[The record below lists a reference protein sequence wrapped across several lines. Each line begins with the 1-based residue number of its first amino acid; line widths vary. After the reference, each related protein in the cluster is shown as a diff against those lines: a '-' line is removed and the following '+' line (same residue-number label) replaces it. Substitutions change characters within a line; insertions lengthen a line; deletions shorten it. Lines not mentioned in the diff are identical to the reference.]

1 MSHLNAGS
9 PLSRITHK
17 TEEFWNGRL
26 YFPVMLAVTAVS
38 MLTGN
43 VMPSTVLLV
52 LLCGWMLVFCRDILA
67 AALPFLLI
75 FLLST
80 LQYTSLSVFL
90 PCAPLAVVPIGGLL
104 VHLLRWRKPLAV
116 GSCAAGLAAVAAAT
130 LLGGLGTISAGEYFS
145 PLAIYYTL
153 GLGLGLLV
161 TYLLLRSEL
170 EMPRNYDLLERLMQM
185 LYTMGLVMVLALAC
199 FYADH
204 WDIFTAKWEIPP
216 IPYRNFAATILVS
229 TLPSAFFMVRRSRW
243 YLAAVLLWAAALFFS
258 GSRTALLFG
267 GVMLLLG
274 MAYLVWKKLLPLW
287 ALFVILAAAAAIAL
301 LLGHQLHELFFG
313 SRGEADDALVGP
325 HETRW
330 ALLAQA
336 WKDFRQHPL
345 LGIGL
350 GSQKNAALF
359 TGVPGSMVFYHN
371 AAAQVLGSMGLAGA
385 AAYGLL
391 LVRRVRLLLRGGD
404 ACLMIGMF
412 YLGMLLVSMTNPGL
426 FCPLPNA
433 ALTVLAFAVLEKC
446 VGSPARPLFREK
458 K

>member
-9 PLSRITHK
+9 PLSRITRK

-26 YFPVMLAVTAVS
+26 YFPVMLAVTAIS
-38 MLTGN
+38 MLTDN
-43 VMPSTVLLV
+43 VVPSTVLLV

-80 LQYTSLSVFL
+80 LQYDNLAVFL

-104 VHLLRWRKPLAV
+104 VHLLRWRTPFSV
-116 GSCAAGLAAVAAAT
+116 GSCTAGLAAVAAAT
-130 LLGGLGTISAGEYFS
+130 LLGGLGSISAGEYFS

-170 EMPRNYDLLERLMQM
+170 EMPRSYDLLERLMQM
-185 LYTMGLVMVLALAC
+185 LYTMGLAMVLALAC

-204 WDIFTAKWEIPP
+204 WDLFTAKWEIPP
-216 IPYRNFAATILVS
+216 IPYRNFTATILVS

-274 MAYLVWKKLLPLW
+274 MAYLVCKKILPLW

-301 LLGHQLHELFFG
+301 LLGQQLHELFFG
-313 SRGEADDALVGP
+313 SRGDADAIVEP
-325 HETRW
+325 NEIRW
-330 ALLAQA
+330 SLLARA
-336 WKDFRQHPL
+336 WEDFYRHPL

-350 GSQKNAALF
+350 GSQKNTDLF

-371 AAAQVLGSMGLAGA
+371 AVAQVLGSMGLAGA

>member
-43 VMPSTVLLV
+43 VVPSTVLLV

-243 YLAAVLLWAAALFFS
+243 YLAAVLLWGAALFFS

-267 GVMLLLG
+267 AVMMLLG
-274 MAYLVWKKLLPLW
+274 MLYLLRRRVLPFW
-287 ALFVILAAAAAIAL
+287 AFFAALATAAVAAL
-301 LLGHQLHELFFG
+301 LLGHQIQEIFLG
-313 SRGEADDALVGP
+313 GRGDPDVFIGP
-325 HETRW
+325 HEPRW
-330 ALLAQA
+330 ALLARS
-336 WKDFRQHPL
+336 WDDFRQHPL
-345 LGIGL
+345 FGIGL
-350 GSQKNAALF
+350 GSQKNTDLF
-359 TGVPGSMVFYHN
+359 KGIPGSMVFYHN
-371 AAAQVLGSMGLAGA
+371 APAQILGSMGLAGV

-391 LVRRVRLLLRGGD
+391 LANRIRLLLRGGE
-404 ACLMIGMF
+404 ACILVGM
-412 YLGMLLVSMTNPGL
+412 YYTGMLLVSMTNPGL

-433 ALTVLAFAVLEKC
+433 ALTVLVFSVLEKC
-446 VGSPARPLFREK
+446 VGDPACPPGKAKL
-458 K
+458 

>member
-1 MSHLNAGS
+1 M
-9 PLSRITHK
+9 
-17 TEEFWNGRL
+17 
-26 YFPVMLAVTAVS
+26 
-38 MLTGN
+38 
-43 VMPSTVLLV
+43 
-52 LLCGWMLVFCRDILA
+52 
-67 AALPFLLI
+67 
-75 FLLST
+75 
-80 LQYTSLSVFL
+80 
-90 PCAPLAVVPIGGLL
+90 
-104 VHLLRWRKPLAV
+104 
-116 GSCAAGLAAVAAAT
+116 
-130 LLGGLGTISAGEYFS
+130 
-145 PLAIYYTL
+145 
-153 GLGLGLLV
+153 
-161 TYLLLRSEL
+161 
-170 EMPRNYDLLERLMQM
+170 
-185 LYTMGLVMVLALAC
+185 
-199 FYADH
+199 
-204 WDIFTAKWEIPP
+204 
-216 IPYRNFAATILVS
+216 
-229 TLPSAFFMVRRSRW
+229 
-243 YLAAVLLWAAALFFS
+243 LLWAAALFFS

-313 SRGEADDALVGP
+313 SRGEADGALVGP

-404 ACLMIGMF
+404 ACLMLGMF

>member
-17 TEEFWNGRL
+17 TEEFWSGRL

-267 GVMLLLG
+267 AVMMLLG
-274 MAYLVWKKLLPLW
+274 MLYLLRRRVLPFW
-287 ALFVILAAAAAIAL
+287 AFFAALATAAVAAL
-301 LLGHQLHELFFG
+301 LLGHQIQEIFLG
-313 SRGEADDALVGP
+313 GRGDPDVFIGP
-325 HETRW
+325 HESRW
-330 ALLAQA
+330 ALLARS
-336 WKDFRQHPL
+336 WDDFRQHPL
-345 LGIGL
+345 FGIGL
-350 GSQKNAALF
+350 GSQKNTDLF
-359 TGVPGSMVFYHN
+359 KGIPGSMVFYHN
-371 AAAQVLGSMGLAGA
+371 APAQILGSMGLAGV

-391 LVRRVRLLLRGGD
+391 LANRIRLLLRGGE
-404 ACLMIGMF
+404 ACILVGM
-412 YLGMLLVSMTNPGL
+412 YYTGMLLVSMTNPGL

-433 ALTVLAFAVLEKC
+433 ALTVLVFSVLEKC
-446 VGSPARPLFREK
+446 VGDPACPPGKAKL
-458 K
+458 

>member
-43 VMPSTVLLV
+43 VVPSTVLLV

-130 LLGGLGTISAGEYFS
+130 LLGGLGSISAGEYFS

-216 IPYRNFAATILVS
+216 SHTEILPP
-229 TLPSAFFMVRRSRW
+229 PSWFPPCRRRSSW
-243 YLAAVLLWAAALFFS
+243 CAAAGGIWRRCCCGPRRCFS
-258 GSRTALLFG
+258 
-267 GVMLLLG
+267 
-274 MAYLVWKKLLPLW
+274 P
-287 ALFVILAAAAAIAL
+287 AAARRCCSAA
-301 LLGHQLHELFFG
+301 
-313 SRGEADDALVGP
+313 
-325 HETRW
+325 
-330 ALLAQA
+330 
-336 WKDFRQHPL
+336 
-345 LGIGL
+345 
-350 GSQKNAALF
+350 
-359 TGVPGSMVFYHN
+359 
-371 AAAQVLGSMGLAGA
+371 
-385 AAYGLL
+385 
-391 LVRRVRLLLRGGD
+391 
-404 ACLMIGMF
+404 
-412 YLGMLLVSMTNPGL
+412 
-426 FCPLPNA
+426 
-433 ALTVLAFAVLEKC
+433 
-446 VGSPARPLFREK
+446 
-458 K
+458 

>member
-1 MSHLNAGS
+1 MSNSFVGS
-9 PLSRITHK
+9 FWDRVTYK
-17 TEEFWNGRL
+17 TEQFWNGRL
-26 YFPVMLAVTAVS
+26 YFPVMLAAAAVS
-38 MLTGN
+38 MLSGN
-43 VMPSTVLLV
+43 VVPSTVLLAV
-52 LLCGWMLVFCRDILA
+52 LCGWMLVFCRDILA

-90 PCAPLAVVPIGGLL
+90 PCAPLAVLPIGGLL
-104 VHLLRWRKPLAV
+104 VHLFHWKKPVVAGKSAV
-116 GSCAAGLAAVAAAT
+116 GLAAVAAAT
-130 LLGGLGTISAGEYFS
+130 VLGGVGAISAGEYFA
-145 PLAIYYTL
+145 PLSLYYIL
-153 GLGLGLLV
+153 GLGPGLLV

-170 EMPRNYDLLERLMQM
+170 EMPHSYDLMDRLMQM
-185 LYTMGLVMVLALAC
+185 LYTIGLAMVLAIAC
-199 FYADH
+199 FYAENWAAFADN
-204 WDIFTAKWEIPP
+204 WEIPC

-229 TLPSAFFMVRRSRW
+229 TLPAVFSLVRRSRW

-313 SRGEADDALVGP
+313 SRGEADDALVDP